1 MIVEKIGMVT
11 HFIASKIKGVDEKSD
26 VDLLLNCYDN

>member
-11 HFIASKIKGVDEKSD
+11 HFIASKIKGVDENLK
-26 VDLLLNCYDN
+26 VDLLSNCYDN